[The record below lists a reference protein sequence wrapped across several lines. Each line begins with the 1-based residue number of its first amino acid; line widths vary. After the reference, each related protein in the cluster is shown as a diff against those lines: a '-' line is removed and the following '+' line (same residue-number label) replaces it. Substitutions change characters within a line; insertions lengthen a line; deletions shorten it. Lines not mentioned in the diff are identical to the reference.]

1 MTSQAREREKM
12 NEEHN
17 ARLSATVDKL
27 LTESN
32 ERLQTHLKERMTA
45 LEEKNKLSSE
55 LDSK

>member
-1 MTSQAREREKM
+1 M

-17 ARLSATVDKL
+17 GRLSATVDKL

-45 LEEKNKLSSE
+45 LEERNKLSSE
-55 LDSK
+55 LDSTYAASRYRY